1 MALVAIK
8 MTATDIERIH
18 RVREQLPK
26 EGLFA
31 GKEWLT
37 SPEPFRVD
45 HRFAEQLEKLGHWLW
60 KFIRA
65 SNLLYYQSKKGKRP
79 AWIADALDAGKP
91 KELLELAIGFR
102 QELPRVIRPDLILT
116 EKGFVMSELDS
127 VPGGIGLTAWLS
139 RTYAQLGFDVIGGAA
154 GMLDGFEAILPEGV
168 IAVSDE
174 SETYRPEMRWLRD
187 QLVQRSGEKWQV
199 VRAEN
204 WDFGSP
210 SNVYR
215 FFELFDLPNLPSC
228 GSLFAAA
235 RNGTL
240 RLTPPLKPFI
250 EEKMWSA
257 LFWMRPLQEF
267 WRRELSER
275 HWLKL
280 RQLIPQTWLLDPT
293 AIPHHAVIPGLGI
306 QNWEELKQFS
316 QKQRE
321 FVLKVS
327 GFSEKAWGSRGV
339 YVGPD
344 LPHQEWANRIDG
356 ALASF
361 HSNPF
366 ILQRFARGRL
376 FQQPFWNEQTQSIES
391 LRGRVRLCPYYF
403 VLSDHEVKLGGALA
417 TIVPP
422 DKKLVHGMRDAIMVP
437 TAVG

>member
-1 MALVAIK
+1 
-8 MTATDIERIH
+8 MTATEIERVH
-18 RVREQLPK
+18 RVREQLPE

-31 GKEWLT
+31 GKDWLT

-45 HRFAEQLEKLGHWLW
+45 PRFAEQLEKLGHWLW
-60 KFIRA
+60 KLIRA
-65 SNLLYYQSKKGKRP
+65 SYLLYFHSKKGKQA

-91 KELLELAIGFR
+91 KELKELAIKFR

-116 EKGFVMSELDS
+116 DKGFVISELDS

-139 RTYAQLGFDVIGGAA
+139 RTYAQLGFDVIGGPA
-154 GMLDGFEAILPEGV
+154 GMLDGFEAIFPEGA

-187 QLVQRSGEKWQV
+187 ELVRRSGDKWGV
-199 VRAEN
+199 VRAED
-204 WDFGSP
+204 WDFGSA

-215 FFELFDLPNLPSC
+215 FFELFDLPNLPSSS
-228 GSLFAAA
+228 SLFAAA

-240 RLTPPLKPFI
+240 HLTPPLKPFI
-250 EEKMWSA
+250 EEKMWFA

-280 RQLIPQTWLLDPT
+280 RELIPQTWLLDP
-293 AIPHHAVIPGLGI
+293 APIPHHAVIPGLGI
-306 QNWEELKQFS
+306 QNWEELKRFS
-316 QKQRE
+316 QKQRA

-344 LPHQEWANRIDG
+344 LPHQEWAHRIDA
-356 ALASF
+356 ALTSF

-366 ILQRFARGRL
+366 ILQRFARGHL
-376 FQQPFWNEQTQSIES
+376 FRQTFWNEQTDSIEA
-391 LRGRVRLCPYYF
+391 LKGRVRLCPYYF
-403 VLSDHEVKLGGALA
+403 VVSDHEVKLGGALA

-437 TAVG
+437 AAVG

>member
-1 MALVAIK
+1 
-8 MTATDIERIH
+8 MTATEIERIN
-18 RVREQLPK
+18 RVREQLPE

-31 GKEWLT
+31 GKDWLT

-45 HRFAEQLEKLGHWLW
+45 EHFAERLERLGHWLW

-65 SNLLYYQSKKGKRP
+65 SNLLYLQSRKGKRP

-91 KELLELAIGFR
+91 KELRELAAAKFS
-102 QELPRVIRPDLILT
+102 QELPKVIRPDLILT
-116 EKGFVMSELDS
+116 EKGFVISELDS

-139 RTYAQLGFDVIGGAA
+139 CTYAQLGFDVIGGPS
-154 GMLDGFEAILPEGV
+154 GMLEGFEAIFPEGV

-187 QLVQRSGEKWQV
+187 QLVQRSGDKWRV
-199 VRAEN
+199 VRAEDF
-204 WDFGSP
+204 DFGST

-215 FFELFDLPNLPSC
+215 FFELFDLPNLPSS

-235 RNGTL
+235 KNGTL

-250 EEKMWSA
+250 EEKMWFA

-267 WRRELSER
+267 WRREISER

-280 RQLIPQTWLLDPT
+280 RELIPQTWLLDP
-293 AIPHHAVIPGLGI
+293 APIPHHAVIPGLGI

-316 QKQRE
+316 QKQRD

-344 LPHQEWANRIDG
+344 LPHQEWANRIDA

-376 FQQPFWNEQTQSIES
+376 FRQPFWNEQTESIEA
-391 LRGRVRLCPYYF
+391 LKGRVRLCPYYF
-403 VLSDHEVKLGGALA
+403 VISDHEVKLGGALA
-417 TIVPP
+417 TIVPA

-437 TAVG
+437 AAVG

>member
-1 MALVAIK
+1 
-8 MTATDIERIH
+8 MTATEIERVH
-18 RVREQLPK
+18 RVREQLPE

-31 GKEWLT
+31 GKDWLT
-37 SPEPFRVD
+37 SPEPFRID
-45 HRFAEQLEKLGHWLW
+45 PRFAEQLEKLGHWLW

-65 SNLLYYQSKKGKRP
+65 SNLLYFQSKKGKQP

-91 KELLELAIGFR
+91 KELKELAIKFR

-116 EKGFVMSELDS
+116 DKGFVISELDS
-127 VPGGIGLTAWLS
+127 VPGA
-139 RTYAQLGFDVIGGAA
+139 
-154 GMLDGFEAILPEGV
+154 

-187 QLVQRSGEKWQV
+187 ELVRRSGDKWGV
-199 VRAEN
+199 VRAED
-204 WDFGSP
+204 WDFGSA

-215 FFELFDLPNLPSC
+215 FFELFDLPNLPSSS
-228 GSLFAAA
+228 SLFAAA

-240 RLTPPLKPFI
+240 HLTPPLKPFI
-250 EEKMWSA
+250 EEKMWFA

-280 RQLIPQTWLLDPT
+280 RELIPQTWLLDP
-293 AIPHHAVIPGLGI
+293 APIPHHAVIPGLGI
-306 QNWEELKQFS
+306 QNWEELKRFS
-316 QKQRE
+316 QKQRA

-344 LPHQEWANRIDG
+344 LPHQEWAHRIDA
-356 ALASF
+356 ALTSF

-366 ILQRFARGRL
+366 ILQRFAG
-376 FQQPFWNEQTQSIES
+376 
-391 LRGRVRLCPYYF
+391 
-403 VLSDHEVKLGGALA
+403 
-417 TIVPP
+417 
-422 DKKLVHGMRDAIMVP
+422 
-437 TAVG
+437 